1 MMENTMQQAGA
12 ASRGLSGTALKLVAL
27 VCMVLDH
34 IHYFFAFTGAVPV
47 WFSMAGRLAA
57 PLFTFCLAEGFA
69 HTHSRRRYFLR
80 VAAVAVPMGALRF
93 FMQYGGVLVRPD
105 GFYPAN
111 AVFTDFLVFMLLW
124 QALDWLRTPGRRAL
138 GGLLA
143 SGVLAWPL
151 ASAWVVLRFFPGA
164 ETALGLAWY
173 TVLPAWTAGEG
184 GLPYL
189 LGALAMY
196 AFRRRRAIQLAA
208 WGAVTFLYW
217 VVYLGTVLAGQGMPL
232 TVLFTEAFE
241 WMQLFAIPLL
251 LLYNG
256 QRGRG
261 LKGLFYTFY
270 PAHVYILYALSWLV
284 YSRLF

>member
-1 MMENTMQQAGA
+1 MENTMQQAGA

-164 ETALGLAWY
+164 ETALLDGRRGRPA
-173 TVLPAWTAGEG
+173 LPAGGPGHVCLPPAARHTAGGLGRRHFPVLG
-184 GLPYL
+184 GVPGN
-189 LGALAMY
+189 GAG
-196 AFRRRRAIQLAA
+196 RPGHAA
-208 WGAVTFLYW
+208 DGAVHRC
-217 VVYLGTVLAGQGMPL
+217 
-232 TVLFTEAFE
+232 
-241 WMQLFAIPLL
+241 I
-251 LLYNG
+251 
-256 QRGRG
+256 
-261 LKGLFYTFY
+261 
-270 PAHVYILYALSWLV
+270 
-284 YSRLF
+284 